1 MLKIDISS
9 IANIVK
15 TLYTDRITV
24 WDHDVEQLDN
34 YDRPILNK
42 DPTYKYAPCLITY
55 LSSDDPL
62 FASQPLNQISVAV
75 FITLPNDTPVKSGQ
89 YAIAEKMASD
99 GITVLE
105 TYKGY
110 LNKPNTGSS
119 HQELLLM
126 DQAWS

>member
-1 MLKIDISS
+1 MLKIDIGA
-9 IANIVK
+9 IAHIVEV
-15 TLYTDRITV
+15 LYTDRITV
-24 WDHDVEQLDN
+24 WDHTPENLENYTRTILD
-34 YDRPILNK
+34 K

-62 FASQPLNQISVAV
+62 FAAQPLNQISMAV
-75 FITLPNDTPVKSGQ
+75 FITLPNDTPIRSGQ

-105 TYKGY
+105 TYQGV

-126 DQAWS
+126 DQEWS